1 MTERYR
7 WMDDETEALEKL
19 AFDFFS
25 KEATPNEE
33 RYRAQHHV
41 DRDLWTKAG
50 ELGLLCA
57 SIPEEYGGG
66 GGTFAHEAAPV
77 YGQMGAQAS
86 SFGGPGEAAQGI
98 ISHSATPRA

>member
-41 DRDLWTKAG
+41 EIDSDQPREALA
-50 ELGLLCA
+50 A
-57 SIPEEYGGG
+57 AIAEEGYQV
-66 GGTFAHEAAPV
+66 AP
-77 YGQMGAQAS
+77 
-86 SFGGPGEAAQGI
+86 
-98 ISHSATPRA
+98 

>member
-33 RYRAQHHV
+33 RYRAQHLSLIH
-41 DRDLWTKAG
+41 L
-50 ELGLLCA
+50 
-57 SIPEEYGGG
+57 
-66 GGTFAHEAAPV
+66 
-77 YGQMGAQAS
+77 
-86 SFGGPGEAAQGI
+86 
-98 ISHSATPRA
+98 